1 MAKNQGSNKP
11 NNTTPA
17 APAPDAPVLDQN
29 KITDEARVADLALSF
44 PDESVEGIK
53 QVVTLLKEAY
63 PNEDIDARLADFFK
77 ADPAAANTLTLTLPA
92 DLNEAVDV
100 VLAQLKAAF
109 NEPDV
114 DVVLA
119 DRFKTE
125 VTDTH
130 AHREIILVTGFELAF
145 PLDGLA
151 DDITQGLLAVQTALD
166 TRSAPEGQT
175 FPEALVGFQFPLT
188 VLERYIQGVLHQGT
202 RLEDVELVIA
212 DPATDT
218 TLKTLN
224 FTRLLQGLEATH
236 FYLRFL

>member
-17 APAPDAPVLDQN
+17 APAPAAPAVDQQNLQEGVDGNVVDQN
-29 KITDEARVADLALSF
+29 KITDEARVADLAFSF
-44 PDESVEGIK
+44 PNESVEGIK

-77 ADPAAANTLTLTLPA
+77 T
-92 DLNEAVDV
+92 
-100 VLAQLKAAF
+100 
-109 NEPDV
+109 EP
-114 DVVLA
+114 
-119 DRFKTE
+119 E

-130 AHREIILVTGFELAF
+130 VHREILLVTGFELSF

-151 DDITQGLLAVQTALD
+151 DNITEGLLAVQTALD
-166 TRSAPEGQT
+166 NHVAPEGQA
-175 FPEALVGFQFPLT
+175 FPEELVGFQFPLA
-188 VLERYIQGVLHQGT
+188 VLERYIQGVLHQNT

-212 DPATDT
+212 DPATDPV
-218 TLKTLN
+218 LKTLN
-224 FTRLLQGLEATH
+224 FQRLLQGLPPTH